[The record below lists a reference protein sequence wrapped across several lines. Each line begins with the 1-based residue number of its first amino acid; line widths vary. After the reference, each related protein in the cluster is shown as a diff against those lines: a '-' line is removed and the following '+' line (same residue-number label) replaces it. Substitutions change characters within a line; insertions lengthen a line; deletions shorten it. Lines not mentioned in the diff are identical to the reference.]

1 MLSSFLSIDFRSVN
15 LRKGNIIVSHVWFH
29 LGIRLLCL
37 SSILAASKPN
47 IYVRADETTQRE
59 QIKQQ
64 IAQLIDKLDSNQRAV
79 RQRAE
84 IQLVALGKPVLSL
97 LPPPELLSSNS
108 VRDAL
113 QRVRLQIEKQAAKNS
128 IKATVVNLKGRFSFK
143 EVINEITKQTENPID
158 ITNLP
163 EPALNTMIEV
173 DYHNEPFWKTID
185 ELAQKQS
192 FTYQFN
198 DSNGALQLLQSRNNK
213 QHLSSEK
220 NLVCYNGPFRI
231 VIRDLLRRP
240 VVGSVNRE
248 LLRATFLIQA
258 EPRLRPLF
266 LNYASSEIQAVTKSN
281 RSLPPFNPYAKYE
294 LPLGEGG
301 KGLQFTVEWIVNS
314 TQIPKTIQLEGRLKM
329 ELAAETL
336 PITFDHLVQSQGAIR
351 RRGNISVELVKA
363 EKIQRDN
370 TEGLNIRIALSYDY
384 GGPAFESHRTWI
396 YHNRAYLED
405 PQGRKYWLNGS
416 SETTLQNAGKT
427 SVLYRFKGLPPKQ
440 EHYQFTYL
448 APTLIT
454 FAPIEFRFEKVPFPE
469 KNSSLD

>member
-1 MLSSFLSIDFRSVN
+1 MSY
-15 LRKGNIIVSHVWFH
+15 VWFH

-37 SSILAASKPN
+37 SSLLAALKPN
-47 IYVRADETTQRE
+47 IYIRSDETTQRA

-64 IAQLIDKLDSNQRAV
+64 ISQLIDKLDSNQRAV
-79 RQRAE
+79 RQQAE
-84 IQLVALGKPVLSL
+84 VQLVALGKPVLSL

-108 VRDAL
+108 VKDAL
-113 QRVRLQIEKQAAKNS
+113 QRVKLQIEKQAAKDS
-128 IKATVVNLKGRFSFK
+128 IKATIVNLKGQFSFK
-143 EVINEITKQTENPID
+143 VVINEITKQTKNPID
-158 ITNLP
+158 TTNLSKS
-163 EPALNTMIEV
+163 ALNAMIEV

-185 ELAQKQS
+185 TLAQKQS

-198 DSNGALQLLQSRNNK
+198 ESNGALQLRQSRKNQPN
-213 QHLSSEK
+213 LTSEK
-220 NLVCYNGPFRI
+220 TLVCYNGPFRI
-231 VIRDLLRRP
+231 VTKNLLRRP
-240 VVGSVNRE
+240 VVGSVNRD

-281 RSLPPFNPYAKYE
+281 RRLLPFNPNAKYE

-301 KGLQFTVEWIVNS
+301 KGLQFTMQWIVNS

-351 RRGNISVELVKA
+351 RRGNVSVELVKA
-363 EKIQRDN
+363 EKIERDN
-370 TEGLNIRIALSYDY
+370 TEGLNIRIAISYDY

-405 PQGRKYWLNGS
+405 PQEKKYWLNGS

-427 SVLYRFKGLPPKQ
+427 SVLYRFKGLPTKQ

-454 FAPIEFRFEKVPFPE
+454 SAPIEFRFEKVPFPE
-469 KNSSLD
+469 KNTSLD